1 MAREDKLQIMGILNV
16 TPDSFYSESRK
27 QTEKEIGVRT
37 EEIFEQGSDIID
49 VGAVSTRPGASTI
62 SEEEEMT
69 RLKLALNIVRK
80 IKNDA
85 VISVDTARASIA
97 RFVVEE
103 MGVSIINDIS
113 GGKDSQMFTTISA
126 IHIPYILT
134 SSAADIKTMKSD
146 FEKNI
151 ALLNQ
156 YGHDSIILDP
166 GFGFGK
172 TLEDNFHILNDMEEL
187 HTFGLP
193 ILVGLSRKSMIYNTL
208 HCTPDEALNG
218 TTVLNTIALCKGAS
232 ILRVHD
238 IKEAAEAIKLYQHL

>member
-1 MAREDKLQIMGILNV
+1 MVREDKLQIMGILNV
-16 TPDSFYSESRK
+16 TPDSFYPESRK
-27 QTEKEIGVRT
+27 QTEKEIGVRA
-37 EEIFEQGSDIID
+37 EEIFEHGGDIID

-62 SEEEEMT
+62 SEEEEEK
-69 RLKLALNIVRK
+69 RLTLALNIIRS

-85 VISVDTARASIA
+85 VISVDTTRASIA

-113 GGKDSQMFTTISA
+113 GGQDNKMFTTISA
-126 IHIPYILT
+126 LHIPYILT
-134 SSAADIKTMKSD
+134 SNSADIKAIKSD

-151 ALLNQ
+151 TLLNQ

-172 TLEDNFHILNDMEEL
+172 TLEDNFHILNNMEDL

-208 HCTPDEALNG
+208 HCTPNEALNG

-238 IKEAAEAIKLYQHL
+238 VREAAEVIKLYQHL